1 MPIDYDGVISD
12 LLDEARIDGVTP
24 DPREAM
30 QVAAQALSSIGVKM
44 DANHMAGLSDAARR
58 RLAAPTQ
65 NGTAPGSW
73 ERVKEVAGEYGSGVA
88 DALNVAGKTIS
99 LGSTAA
105 VGGVALPFVSDETGA
120 RWSDTVRQQASDL
133 GVAQERAGGLNSAA
147 GAMMAGP
154 LAPAAILG
162 GVAQKGAQMQ
172 DQGQNPTDLAN
183 RLNLGGTAALQT
195 GLTAAGAGVG
205 AGAARL
211 GTVAGGTAFGL
222 RGVAGQA
229 ALTGT
234 GAAAGLAATGAQ
246 AGLDYATGNEQ
257 FAPGAEDYLVNAGM
271 NAAVPAMAM
280 ARTGVAGALRAAE
293 GRRQVNMDQLLAAK
307 QGDAALA
314 GAAANDAAV
323 SKRIGLEDA
332 QQQAAAK
339 AQEALSATPEVAS
352 ERARI
357 DADIR
362 QAQYEGVAGAVDNAT
377 VADRILR
384 ERMAADREA
393 FNAADQEQY
402 AREQAQ
408 QDAEMAQRD
417 AEAQP
422 LAEAIPPAEATTD
435 VAPSRSL
442 SDMPPA
448 QEVAPIQSLDT
459 GMESPTQA
467 PPLTAP
473 APEPRYLVEPATGKA
488 RLVTDRMTVDPKET
502 VAYSDLT
509 PEQKNRVDVAAKN
522 LSRRVAGRDV
532 TRSGAAINPAIPLV
546 EGMQALGKGAKV
558 VRDKADTLAETIQGG
573 VGDATPLARSIR
585 GAQEWLG
592 ADMQD
597 RLKKSSNPYARNAG
611 ERIGRSIENQHASQG
626 RMHVDRTKA
635 LELVSAS
642 ADKAAALRKA
652 DEPIKPMDP
661 EQEYTS
667 GRLRN
672 MYEGRTDVPEIL
684 RDVVDGVQ
692 LTNQSTRT
700 EATDQGLDVVK
711 GDGNN
716 VFVRHKTQD
725 FYNRLDDGAASWF
738 GQRLIRSLAD
748 MNNMDPK
755 KVQELLYPDTKE
767 GRGISAS
774 VRMDAIE
781 QARKFKNFPQYIR
794 NEKGDGWIRLLETDP
809 TRYVNTT
816 FDAMSRRVGFHKGF
830 GGVSSSADL
839 GNILP
844 GLELAPKSVRE
855 TVARAIN
862 AFNGEHETSLDMSS
876 GNVIA
881 GLRNAKQIISAM
893 QTSGAAPMDLTETL
907 NIAAHVPITHAFTG
921 VVNSVRKPG
930 RAVQEGGMEADVKNR
945 VDLRGKGTEIS
956 GNIRGALQR
965 GFGRNV
971 VNRAVQAAG
980 YEAGRSWASS
990 LQKNG
995 VALVDEGFLTM
1006 NRVSDQM
1013 AQRFRDKKATD
1024 QDVKV
1029 LATMVAE
1036 NITGQKRNVAQSGRL
1051 SRNALV
1057 AMVGPLYRRYGENRV
1072 RNLIRAVD
1080 GAAAIMAK
1088 KDQPLAKR
1096 AAIASRMLGQSL
1108 TATGFSSAAATAV
1121 GGALVYGLEAL
1132 PMYFGSGQGTI
1143 PLLVNVLG
1151 GGVAGSVLQQ
1161 TQQPGNL
1168 AVTDLASMLFWPFG
1182 YAASTINSLE
1192 SGKPQNLVPGVSR
1205 IMGAVSN
1212 DDRAGKLAYR
1222 AFRSAQAKV
1231 ESSTGSG
1238 FTANAYRRAL
1248 RDAVLSGNRD
1258 NIREA
1263 LSAARKAQSPD
1274 DFQTFLKRSI
1284 LLPSDPV
1291 KLRKYYNEIGEE
1303 AFRKIQAHDAT
1314 IKKFIDGA

>member
-1 MPIDYDGVISD
+1 
-12 LLDEARIDGVTP
+12 
-24 DPREAM
+24 
-30 QVAAQALSSIGVKM
+30 
-44 DANHMAGLSDAARR
+44 
-58 RLAAPTQ
+58 
-65 NGTAPGSW
+65 
-73 ERVKEVAGEYGSGVA
+73 
-88 DALNVAGKTIS
+88 
-99 LGSTAA
+99 
-105 VGGVALPFVSDETGA
+105 
-120 RWSDTVRQQASDL
+120 
-133 GVAQERAGGLNSAA
+133 
-147 GAMMAGP
+147 
-154 LAPAAILG
+154 
-162 GVAQKGAQMQ
+162 
-172 DQGQNPTDLAN
+172 
-183 RLNLGGTAALQT
+183 
-195 GLTAAGAGVG
+195 
-205 AGAARL
+205 
-211 GTVAGGTAFGL
+211 
-222 RGVAGQA
+222 
-229 ALTGT
+229 
-234 GAAAGLAATGAQ
+234 
-246 AGLDYATGNEQ
+246 
-257 FAPGAEDYLVNAGM
+257 M

-293 GRRQVNMDQLLAAK
+293 GRRQVNMDQLLATQ

-323 SKRIGLEDA
+323 SKRIDLENA
-332 QQQAAAK
+332 QQQAVAK
-339 AQEALSATPEVAS
+339 AQEALSTTPEVAS

-362 QAQYEGVAGAVDNAT
+362 QAQYEGVAGAVDNT
-377 VADRILR
+377 SVADRILR

-417 AEAQP
+417 AEARRDLAPEYARDAARKLGLNADDVVAQARAEAASQRMGETVRNPIADRVRFAARANEVMGDFPTVPDRATAKPEGPVVIPRIEDIPKARDMPSTTPEGAVTAPIGDP
-422 LAEAIPPAEATTD
+422 LAQVRREQQANRMRNATNRAGEEAAVASREQAKAAREAVRSAYQAERLDRRTATRLMDELGAKNLSEKRAAEIQAAHEYSVENLIPQRNTAG
-435 VAPSRSL
+435 
-442 SDMPPA
+442 
-448 QEVAPIQSLDT
+448 DT
-459 GMESPTQA
+459 YEGAYPTLEGQTGKEFDTA
-467 PPLTAP
+467 ADTAP
-473 APEPRYLVEPATGKA
+473 VQEGTPVQAPEPRYLVEPATGKA

-546 EGMQALGKGAKV
+546 EGMQALVKGAKV
-558 VRDKADTLAETIQGG
+558 VRDKADALAETIQGG

-626 RMHVDRTKA
+626 RMHADRTKA

-642 ADKAAALRKA
+642 GDKAAALRKA
-652 DEPIKPMDP
+652 DEPIKPLDP
-661 EQEYTS
+661 EQEYTHS
-667 GRLRN
+667 PLFH
-672 MYEGRTDVPEIL
+672 MYEGRRDVPEIL

-692 LTNQSTRT
+692 LTNKSTRT

-716 VFVRHKTQD
+716 VFVRHKTQE
-725 FYNRLDDGAASWF
+725 FYNFLDEGAGSWF

-755 KVQELLYPDTKE
+755 KVQELLYPDTRE

-781 QARKFKNFPQYIR
+781 QSRKFKNFPPYIL
-794 NEKGDGWIRLLETDP
+794 NKKGDGWVRLLETDP

-876 GNVIA
+876 GNAIA

-907 NIAAHVPITHAFTG
+907 NIAAHVPVTHAFNG

-945 VDLRGKGTEIS
+945 VDLRGKGTEVS
-956 GNIRGALQR
+956 GNVAGALRR

-1080 GAAAIMAK
+1080 GASAIMAK

-1108 TATGFSSAAATAV
+1108 AATGFSSAAATAV

-1132 PMYFGSGQGTI
+1132 PMYFGSSQGTI

-1182 YAASTINSLE
+1182 YASSVANAVS

-1258 NIREA
+1258 DIREA
-1263 LSAARKAQSPD
+1263 LAAARKAQSPD

>member
-1 MPIDYDGVISD
+1 MPNYDEMVDYVTRKFEDRGQ
-12 LLDEARIDGVTP
+12 TP
-24 DPREAM
+24 DPAAVMRVSARIIKKQGV
-30 QVAAQALSSIGVKM
+30 QV
-44 DANHMAGLSDAARR
+44 DATHMAGLSDAARR
-58 RLAAPTQ
+58 RLVPQEQQGAAS
-65 NGTAPGSW
+65 ALAESAY
-73 ERVKEVAGEYGSGVA
+73 RSGV
-88 DALNVAGKTIS
+88 VAPIAGMYARFGGDTEGVVANDRAAAQIERDNPTMS
-99 LGSTAA
+99 YIGSTA
-105 VGGVALPFVSDETGA
+105 GSVAAPFVG
-120 RWSDTVRQQASDL
+120 
-133 GVAQERAGGLNSAA
+133 
-147 GAMMAGP
+147 
-154 LAPAAILG
+154 
-162 GVAQKGAQMQ
+162 
-172 DQGQNPTDLAN
+172 
-183 RLNLGGTAALQT
+183 
-195 GLTAAGAGVG
+195 TAAGAALGSAVAPGPGTVIGALGGGALASVPYTIANDVSRELQGRGTSNRIGNAALETGFSMIPGIGPAAGTLAKRVGINAVEGALMGSGQSASQQGLDIATGDRKDFSAKEALLSG
-205 AGAARL
+205 AGGAL
-211 GTVAGGTAFGL
+211 AGS
-222 RGVAGQA
+222 
-229 ALTGT
+229 
-234 GAAAGLAATGAQ
+234 
-246 AGLDYATGNEQ
+246 
-257 FAPGAEDYLVNAGM
+257 
-271 NAAVPAMAM
+271 AMAPLGGPGDRQ
-280 ARTGVAGALRAAE
+280 AVQAE
-293 GRRQVNMDQLLAAK
+293 AKNRQVNMDQLLATQ

-314 GAAANDAAV
+314 DAAANDAAV
-323 SKRIGLEDA
+323 NKRVALEDA
-332 QQQAAAK
+332 QQQAVAK
-339 AQEALSATPEVAS
+339 AQEALSTTPEVAS

-362 QAQYEGVAGAVDNAT
+362 QAQYEGVAGAIDNT
-377 VADRILR
+377 SVADRILR

-417 AEAQP
+417 AEAPP
-422 LAEAIPPAEATTD
+422 LAEVLPPSEVVSEAR
-435 VAPSRSL
+435 PSRSL
-442 SDMPPA
+442 SDIPPA
-448 QEVAPIQSLDT
+448 QEVAPVQTLDT
-459 GMESPTQA
+459 SLESPTEA

-546 EGMQALGKGAKV
+546 AGAKAVGRAAKV
-558 VRDKADTLAETIQGG
+558 VRDKADDIAETIQGG

-597 RLKKSSNPYARNAG
+597 RLKKSSNPHARNAG

-635 LELVSAS
+635 LELVAAS
-642 ADKAAALRKA
+642 GDKAAAIRRA

-667 GRLRN
+667 SRLRN

-684 RDVVDGVQ
+684 RDVVNGVEI
-692 LTNQSTRT
+692 TNKSTRT
-700 EATDQGLDVVK
+700 EGTDQGLDVVK

-716 VFVRHKTQD
+716 VFVRHKTQE
-725 FYNRLDDGAASWF
+725 FYNLLDEGAGSWF

-767 GRGISAS
+767 GRGVSAS

-781 QARKFKNFPQYIR
+781 QSRKFKNFPQYLR
-794 NEKGDGWIRLLETDP
+794 SKDGKGWVRLLETDP

-830 GGVSSSADL
+830 GGVSYSADL

-876 GNVIA
+876 GNAIA

-945 VDLRGKGTEIS
+945 VDLRGKGTEVS
-956 GNIRGALQR
+956 GNVAGALRR
-965 GFGRNV
+965 GFGRTV
-971 VNRAVQAAG
+971 VNRAVHAAG

-1013 AQRFRDKKATD
+1013 AQRFRDKTATD

-1036 NITGQKRNVAQSGRL
+1036 NITGQKRNIAQSGRL
-1051 SRNALV
+1051 SRNALA

-1132 PMYFGSGQGTI
+1132 PMYFGSSQGTI

-1161 TQQPGNL
+1161 AQQPGNL
-1168 AVTDLASMLFWPFG
+1168 AVTDLASMLLWPFG
-1182 YAASTINSLE
+1182 YASSVANAVS
-1192 SGKPQNLVPGVSR
+1192 SGKPQNLLPGVSR
-1205 IMGAVSN
+1205 AMGALSS
-1212 DDRAGKLAYR
+1212 DDRGGKVAYR
-1222 AFRSAQAKV
+1222 AFRSAQSKIDG
-1231 ESSTGSG
+1231 STGSG
-1238 FTANAYRRAL
+1238 FTANAYRKAL
-1248 RDAVLSGNRD
+1248 HDAVLSGNRD
-1258 NIREA
+1258 DIREA
-1263 LSAARKAQSPD
+1263 LSTARKAQSPD

>member
-1 MPIDYDGVISD
+1 
-12 LLDEARIDGVTP
+12 
-24 DPREAM
+24 
-30 QVAAQALSSIGVKM
+30 
-44 DANHMAGLSDAARR
+44 
-58 RLAAPTQ
+58 
-65 NGTAPGSW
+65 
-73 ERVKEVAGEYGSGVA
+73 
-88 DALNVAGKTIS
+88 
-99 LGSTAA
+99 
-105 VGGVALPFVSDETGA
+105 
-120 RWSDTVRQQASDL
+120 
-133 GVAQERAGGLNSAA
+133 
-147 GAMMAGP
+147 
-154 LAPAAILG
+154 
-162 GVAQKGAQMQ
+162 MQ

-183 RLNLGGTAALQT
+183 RINLGGTAALQT

-229 ALTGT
+229 ALAGT

-293 GRRQVNMDQLLAAK
+293 GRRQVNMDQLLATQ

-323 SKRIGLEDA
+323 SKRIDLENA
-332 QQQAAAK
+332 QQQAVAK
-339 AQEALSATPEVAS
+339 AQEALSATPEIAS

-357 DADIR
+357 DANIR
-362 QAQYEGVAGAVDNAT
+362 HAQYEGVAGAVDNT
-377 VADRILR
+377 SVADRILR

-422 LAEAIPPAEATTD
+422 LAEVLPPSEVVSEAR
-435 VAPSRSL
+435 PSRSL
-442 SDMPPA
+442 SDIPPA
-448 QEVAPIQSLDT
+448 QEVAPVQTLDT
-459 GMESPTQA
+459 SLESPTET

-488 RLVTDRMTVDPKET
+488 RLVTDRMAVDPKET

-522 LSRRVAGRDV
+522 LSRRVVGRNV

-558 VRDKADTLAETIQGG
+558 VRDKADALAETIQGG
-573 VGDATPLARSIR
+573 VGDATPLARAIR

-692 LTNQSTRT
+692 LTNQSTRK

-716 VFVRHKTQD
+716 VFVRHKTQE
-725 FYNRLDDGAASWF
+725 FYNLLDEGAGSWF

-755 KVQELLYPDTKE
+755 KVQELLYPDTRE

-781 QARKFKNFPQYIR
+781 QSRKFKNFPQYLR
-794 NEKGDGWIRLLETDP
+794 SKDGKGWVRLLETDP

-876 GNVIA
+876 GNAIA

-907 NIAAHVPITHAFTG
+907 NIAAHVPVTHAFNG

-945 VDLRGKGTEIS
+945 VDLRGKGTEVS
-956 GNIRGALQR
+956 GNVAGALRR

-1080 GAAAIMAK
+1080 GASAIMAK

-1096 AAIASRMLGQSL
+1096 AAIASRMLVQSL
-1108 TATGFSSAAATAV
+1108 AATGFSSAAATAV

-1132 PMYFGSGQGTI
+1132 PMYFGSSQGTI

-1182 YAASTINSLE
+1182 YASSVANAVS

-1258 NIREA
+1258 DIREA